1 MTFAQDVYPSRPITI
16 VVPFPPGGVADTA
29 LRALQPSLQRSL
41 GQPVVI
47 SNRAGAGGAIGAAAV
62 TQSKPDGYTLL
73 FTFSTLASLPDQ
85 AIVNRQTP
93 G

>member
-1 MTFAQDVYPSRPITI
+1 M
-16 VVPFPPGGVADTA
+16 GTA

-41 GQPVVI
+41 GQPVVT

-73 FTFSTLASLPDQ
+73 FTFSTLAGLPEQ
-85 AIVNRQTP
+85 AIVNH
-93 G
+93 